1 MENNNNS
8 IYKNI
13 TTSGSSTTLI
23 AKGSRADWSIAKMLI
38 SNNSTSTATVIVD
51 LYDGSTVYYFCKNV
65 RIPTGTSLVLEDN
78 LKYDGSIYN
87 LRIYNTGTSPDLTV
101 IIK

>member
-23 AKGSRADWSIAKMLI
+23 AKGSRADGSISKMLI

-65 RIPTGTSLVLEDN
+65 RIPTGTSLVL
-78 LKYDGSIYN
+78 
-87 LRIYNTGTSPDLTV
+87 
-101 IIK
+101 